1 MPPTRSPSGATA
13 PDDGV
18 RFATRVLGLTHIS
31 VRLLP
36 SSEVGPEPLDI
47 PCSGHN
53 VYVDLMANGMVPVV
67 LRALRAEVVSR
78 EEFRPDGVV
87 VAPLPGPSISFAEDL
102 ADARRRGLE
111 NYQPMLMPDHEILL
125 DETPPVVRTAV
136 GNTGHPLNPS
146 SALPLTVPV
155 GETRRVVV
163 APHTEDRR
171 LLTWRLTAEV
181 TYAGSHAKPAWTLKT
196 TAETTMRVF
205 APDDPEGR
213 FSPAHDASD
222 HWAPVDR
229 RRR

>member
-1 MPPTRSPSGATA
+1 MPPTRGPSGATV

-18 RFATRVLGLTHIS
+18 QFATRLLGLTHIS

-53 VYVDLMANGMVPVV
+53 VYVDLMADGTVPVI

-78 EEFRPDGVV
+78 EEFQPDGVV
-87 VAPLPGPSISFAEDL
+87 IAPLPGPSVSFAEDL

-111 NYQPMLMPDHEILL
+111 NYQPMLVPDHEILL

-136 GNTGHPLNPS
+136 GDTGHPLHPS

-155 GETRRVVV
+155 GEARRVVV
-163 APHTEDRR
+163 APYTEDRR

-181 TYAGSHAKPAWTLKT
+181 TYASNRAEPAWTLKT

-205 APDDPEGR
+205 TPGGSEGR
-213 FSPAHDASD
+213 FSPAHDVSD
-222 HWAPVDR
+222 HWAPADR

>member
-1 MPPTRSPSGATA
+1 MPPTRGPSGAPA

-18 RFATRVLGLTHIS
+18 RFATRVLGLAHIS

-53 VYVDLMANGMVPVV
+53 VYVDLMADGTVPVV
-67 LRALRAEVVSR
+67 LHALRAEVVSR

-87 VAPLPGPSISFAEDL
+87 IDPPPGPSVSFAEDL
-102 ADARRRGLE
+102 ADARRRSLE
-111 NYQPMLMPDHEILL
+111 NYQPMLVPDHEILL
-125 DETPPVVRTAV
+125 DETPPLVRTAV
-136 GNTGHPLNPS
+136 GDTGRPLYPS

-155 GETRRVVV
+155 GEGRRVVV
-163 APHTEDRR
+163 APYTEDRR

-181 TYAGSHAKPAWTLKT
+181 TYASNRAEPAWTLRT
-196 TAETTMRVF
+196 TAETTMQVF
-205 APDDPEGR
+205 TPGGTGGR
-213 FSPAHDASD
+213 FSPAHDVSD